1 MNLGTLTTLT
11 AQFAGDAGQN
21 RYTGLYT
28 QALNI
33 AQRQFVLDSK
43 CLWKDDGIAVAG
55 GTAAYS
61 LPSDFMF
68 EKLPVMYSKTGGNS
82 NVELTPISRL
92 ELGRNRG
99 DDWTT
104 ITGDPQNF
112 IIDPEEARKQI
123 TLFPYPPAGDAGG
136 TLTLTYYP
144 LPADMAAAG
153 DVPFNSYAL
162 LAQFHTGLAAWAAW
176 MLLGAETATPEIT
189 QKRRDLLQVYNDFVT
204 QAVNTF
210 QNTSSEPIRMRGV
223 RTYA

>member
-1 MNLGTLTTLT
+1 MNLGTLTALA
-11 AQFAGDAGQN
+11 AQFAGDMQQS
-21 RYTGLYT
+21 RYATLYT
-28 QALNI
+28 QALNL
-33 AQRQFVLDSK
+33 AQQQFVLDSK
-43 CLWKDDGIAVAG
+43 CLWKDDNIAITG

-68 EKLPVMYSKTGGNS
+68 EKLPVMYSKTNGNS
-82 NVELTPISRL
+82 NIELDPTNRL

-123 TLFPYPPAGDAGG
+123 LLFPYPPTGDLGG
-136 TLTLTYYP
+136 TLTLRYHPYP
-144 LPADMAAAG
+144 TDMAASTDSPLNG
-153 DVPFNSYAL
+153 YAL

-210 QNTSSEPIRMRGV
+210 QNTSANPSV
-223 RTYA
+223 CAA